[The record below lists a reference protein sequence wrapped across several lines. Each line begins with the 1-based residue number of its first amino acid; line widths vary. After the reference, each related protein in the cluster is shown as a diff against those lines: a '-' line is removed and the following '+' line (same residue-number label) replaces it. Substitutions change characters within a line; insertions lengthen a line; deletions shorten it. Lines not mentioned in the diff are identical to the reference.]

1 MVYIIVAIL
10 AGVSIV
16 ISRIIN
22 SNLANK
28 IGIFQGTFFN
38 YIVGLFFSFIFL
50 FISSESM
57 NISSRSFHEI
67 PLWAY
72 LGGLTGVIVVAL
84 SNFITP
90 KISAFYL
97 TLIIFI
103 GQLFVGIL
111 LDYFSTNTLSPGKLL
126 GGLLVLI
133 GLAYNLYIDYKK
145 VTNAHTNSVSNI

>member
-38 YIVGLFFSFIFL
+38 YIVGLFFSFVFL

-57 NISSRSFHEI
+57 NISSRNFHEI

-111 LDYFSTNTLSPGKLL
+111 LDYFSTNALSPGKLL

-145 VTNAHTNSVSNI
+145 ISNVHTTNTSNI

>member
-1 MVYIIVAIL
+1 MLYVLLSIL

-38 YIVGLFFSFIFL
+38 YIVGLFFSFLFL
-50 FISSESM
+50 FISSESL
-57 NISSRSFHEI
+57 NISTTSLHKI

-72 LGGLTGVIVVAL
+72 LGGLTGVLVVTL

-103 GQLFVGIL
+103 GQLFVGIII
-111 LDYFSTNTLSPGKLL
+111 DYLTSNILSPGKLI
-126 GGLLVLI
+126 GGTLVLI
-133 GLAYNLYIDYKK
+133 GLAYNLIIDLK
-145 VTNAHTNSVSNI
+145 HTGSATV